1 MAKMLYALGKASGK
15 LGGQVLAVRAG
26 QQIVRQRPV
35 EVANPNTPGQVAS
48 RSKLKLLSQV
58 GASIESVIAI
68 PKSGLVSSRN
78 KFTSANYRYTTYDGS
93 VADLELA
100 NMQLTDSA
108 VGLPGFSVTRSQADG
123 IQIELKESASGQFAR
138 VAYVVIQVLD
148 SGALSPFASVVQT
161 TPGENGTFPAVLP
174 FTDAPISVH
183 AYGMRDSSAEASANY
198 GGYQVVDA
206 EGLARLVATRTLK
219 ESDYTLSETRGVYMD
234 EGEASIETGGVAVRN
249 PSVTILLASASA
261 GPMGTVTGAGQY
273 APGASVTVTAA
284 KSETSGNFYAWR
296 SGNETTEN
304 TLLSSDSN
312 YTFIMPDHDVT
323 LYTSWAPFMDEG

>member
-58 GASIESVIAI
+58 GASLESVIAI
-68 PKSGLVSSRN
+68 PKAGMVSSRN

-108 VGLPGFSVTRSQADG
+108 VGLPGFSVTRSQAEG
-123 IQIELKESASGQFAR
+123 IEIELKESAAGNFAR
-138 VAYVVIQVLD
+138 VAYVVVQVLD
-148 SGALSPFASVVQT
+148 SGALAPFASIVQT
-161 TPGENGTFPAVLP
+161 TPGNNGTFPATLP
-174 FTDAPISVH
+174 YTDAPISVH
-183 AYGMRDSSAEASANY
+183 AYGMRDASAEASANY

-206 EGLARLVATRTLK
+206 EGLARLVSTRTLK
-219 ESDYTLSETRGVYMD
+219 ESDYTLSETRGLYMD
-234 EGEASIETGGVAVRN
+234 EGENSAETGGVSVRN
-249 PSVTILLASASA
+249 PQVSVSVSPGSTGTPGTI
-261 GPMGTVTGAGQY
+261 TGEGRY
-273 APGASVTVTAA
+273 APGTQVTMVASG
-284 KSETSGNFYAWR
+284 GNFLGWYRGPEGTSA
-296 SGNETTEN
+296 NF
-304 TLLSSDSN
+304 LSNDAS
-312 YTFIMPDHDVT
+312 YTFTMPDSDVN
-323 LYTSWAPFMDEG
+323 LYVFWGMDEG

>member
-48 RSKLKLLSQV
+48 RSKLKLLSQI
-58 GASIESVIAI
+58 GASLGSVIAI

-123 IQIELKESASGQFAR
+123 IQIELKESAAGNFAR
-138 VAYVVIQVLD
+138 VAYVVVQVLD
-148 SGALSPFASVVQT
+148 SGALAPFASTIQT
-161 TPGENGTFPAVLP
+161 TPGANGTFPATLP
-174 FTDAPISVH
+174 YTDAPISVH
-183 AYGMRDSSAEASANY
+183 AYGMRDTSAEASANY

-219 ESDYTLSETRGVYMD
+219 ESDYTLSETRGVYLD
-234 EGEASIETGGVAVRN
+234 EGVNSEETGGSSVRN
-249 PSVTILLASASA
+249 PEVKIGTTTYSE
-261 GPMGTVTGAGQY
+261 GPEGTYTGAGSY
-273 APGASVTVTAA
+273 APGDVVTVSAVGEA
-284 KSETSGNFYAWR
+284 FLGWYSSELGGEQNK
-296 SGNETTEN
+296 
-304 TLLSSDSN
+304 LSSERTYS
-312 YTFIMPDHDVT
+312 FVMPSSDVH
-323 LYTSWAPFMDEG
+323 LYGSWRNTD